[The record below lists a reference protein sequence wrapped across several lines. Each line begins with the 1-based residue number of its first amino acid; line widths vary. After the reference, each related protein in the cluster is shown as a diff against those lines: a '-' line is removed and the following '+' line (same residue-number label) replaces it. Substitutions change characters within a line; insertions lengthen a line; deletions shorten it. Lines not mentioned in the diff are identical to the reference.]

1 MKRKRMSALDRAAAI
16 AGSWA
21 NLANFIGVSPQ
32 AISQWKRV
40 PSARVIAVER
50 ATGVSRH
57 DLRPDLYPRE
67 EPAPIRSEQP
77 TV

>member
-1 MKRKRMSALDRAAAI
+1 MSRRMTALDRAAAI
-16 AGSWA
+16 AGGWGK
-21 NLANFIGVSPQ
+21 LAGFIGVTPQ

-40 PSARVIAVER
+40 PSARVLAVER
-50 ATGVSRH
+50 ATGVSRS

-77 TV
+77 AA